1 MKLLHLFVYVL
12 FIVLFTSC
20 SSSFCR
26 KDSPGCE
33 GRIVGTYQGEAQ
45 ISTKK
50 RQVLTSFFYDDNG
63 RLRGR
68 YFSNYHEY
76 FKNPFDY
83 YIKGELFD
91 IRPTSEYM
99 LRSLW
104 VDGSGYGNLRMVF
117 SFDGQEFTGYRGF
130 RQDDANTS
138 WYGKKVSDK
147 PILSIEDL
155 REFAG
160 LGYVE
165 GSQAWWP
172 VTP

>member
-1 MKLLHLFVYVL
+1 MKLLRSVVCVFLLFLL
-12 FIVLFTSC
+12 FGC

-26 KDSPGCE
+26 KDSSDCE
-33 GRIVGTYQGEAQ
+33 GRIVGTYQGEVQ
-45 ISTKK
+45 ISSKK
-50 RQVLTSFFYDDNG
+50 RTVLTSFFHDDNG

-83 YIKGELFD
+83 YIKGELYD

-104 VDGSGYGNLRMVF
+104 IDDSGYGNLRVVF
-117 SFDGQEFTGYRGF
+117 SLDGQEFTGYRGLS
-130 RQDDANTS
+130 QDNASTY

-147 PILSIEDL
+147 PLLSIEDL

-160 LGYVE
+160 YGYVE
-165 GSQAWWP
+165 GS
-172 VTP
+172 